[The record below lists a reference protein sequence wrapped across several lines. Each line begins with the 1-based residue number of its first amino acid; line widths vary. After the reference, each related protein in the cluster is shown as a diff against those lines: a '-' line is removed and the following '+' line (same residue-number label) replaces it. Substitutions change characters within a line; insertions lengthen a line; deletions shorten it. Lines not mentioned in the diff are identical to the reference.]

1 MKEFSSGIGEKC
13 QVQLQLLCLNMSQLG
28 WVSLE
33 IPELKGT
40 KEQSK
45 RQSYLLKNPSKSLSP
60 PPKKISKEKKRELL
74 KKCNPEP
81 FELVFY
87 HRILKIFRVLTVTE
101 ETALRNMKMHCMGQ
115 AETSKHLIVFVLS
128 QYQHLAT

>member
-1 MKEFSSGIGEKC
+1 MKEFSSGIGQKC
-13 QVQLQLLCLNMSQLG
+13 QVQLQLLCLNMNQLG

-33 IPELKGT
+33 IPELRET

-45 RQSYLLKNPSKSLSP
+45 RQNYLSKNPSKSFS
-60 PPKKISKEKKRELL
+60 SKNRRKELL

-81 FELVFY
+81 FELFFY
-87 HRILKIFRVLTVTE
+87 HRILKIFCVITVTE

-115 AETSKHLIVFVLS
+115 AETSKHPIVFVLS